1 MTKVN
6 NNIKPYN
13 HCAIYYVA
21 CVWTHAADEQVSL
34 FALAC
39 SPVYILLFYFLF
51 VKIKYTFSCLNH
63 QEPLCK
69 VFFAFGQF
77 ISLAMIAQSQ
87 TTLETFDKIRAQ
99 KTSMD

>member
-1 MTKVN
+1 MWPVFEPMLQMN
-6 NNIKPYN
+6 GF
-13 HCAIYYVA
+13 HCLL
-21 CVWTHAADEQVSL
+21 WRAAL
-34 FALAC
+34 CTFFFC
-39 SPVYILLFYFLF
+39 FFCF

-77 ISLAMIAQSQ
+77 TSLAMIAQSQ

>member
-6 NNIKPYN
+6 NNLKPYK

-21 CVWTHAADEQVSL
+21 CVWTHAADERVSL

-39 SPVYILLFYFLF
+39 SPVYIFFVFFCF